1 MFPWA
6 ASGAFLKVMT
16 TFLLVLQVLAAL
28 VFVILMA
35 VQTDKAE
42 QSGVMGLGG
51 QGGRNMGSIEMPV
64 GAERILK
71 PMSKWVAVAF
81 LFLSSLAAINGQ
93 GKLEWWHFLVAVA
106 VYGFVMTVGNKVWD
120 AFVGM
125 FGAAK

>member
-1 MFPWA
+1 M
-6 ASGAFLKVMT
+6 LT
-16 TFLLVLQVLAAL
+16 NLLLILQILAAL

-51 QGGRNMGSIEMPV
+51 QGGRSMGAIDMPV

-81 LFLSSLAAINGQ
+81 LFLSAMAAMNGE
-93 GKLEWWHFLVAVA
+93 KALEWYHFPIAIALYALVML
-106 VYGFVMTVGNKVWD
+106 FGNKVWD
-120 AFVGM
+120 GFVRI
-125 FGAAK
+125 FGSS